1 MILVKN
7 LRVLKPK
14 EEWDVRIDRGTPL
27 GNPFVMYGE
36 NQRQKV
42 IDSYELYAKEEM
54 KKEEDWYEEY
64 CRILDIYKK
73 YNKLNLFC
81 WCSPRKCH
89 GDILKGMIEKERF
102 GFEYLKSDYVYC
114 CERCC
119 FSTEDQSCNNPFGRN
134 DCHGGYWR
142 VKE

>member
-1 MILVKN
+1 MNTIVYAAKQAYSNGL
-7 LRVLKPK
+7 
-14 EEWDVRIDRGTPL
+14 
-27 GNPFVMYGE
+27 Y
-36 NQRQKV
+36 NQCRY
-42 IDSYELYAKEEM
+42 IR
-54 KKEEDWYEEY
+54 ED
-64 CRILDIYKK
+64 IK
-73 YNKLNLFC
+73 
-81 WCSPRKCH
+81 
-89 GDILKGMIEKERF
+89 RF